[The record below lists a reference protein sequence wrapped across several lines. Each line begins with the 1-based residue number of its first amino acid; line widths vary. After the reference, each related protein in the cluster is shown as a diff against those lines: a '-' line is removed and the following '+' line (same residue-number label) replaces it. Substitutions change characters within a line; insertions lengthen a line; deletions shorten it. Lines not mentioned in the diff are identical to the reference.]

1 MKREDLRGKCNREC
15 IYCDNGRCNMF
26 FDLLMPDDVNECNI
40 FEKKTHKDY
49 EKFHNYETTRNP
61 YNRPEAF

>member
-26 FDLLMPDDVNECNI
+26 FDLLMPDNVKECNI

-49 EKFHNYETTRNP
+49 GKF
-61 YNRPEAF
+61 